1 MRTFHDPKTDRM
13 AHLEPFAGLSRR
25 QLARFASLAD
35 EIERPAGFE
44 LARQGAYGGEA
55 LIVLDGMVAIERDGQ
70 EIAVVGAGTVLGEI
84 ALLDRVRRNATV
96 TTVTPV
102 RLLVLS
108 IRDFQALLYEF
119 PAIADRI
126 RKDAVSRQGAAVEGR

>member
-1 MRTFHDPKTDRM
+1 MRTFHDPKIDGIAR
-13 AHLEPFAGLSRR
+13 LELFDGLSRR
-25 QLARFASLAD
+25 QLSRLATLAD
-35 EIERPAGFE
+35 EIERPAGTE
-44 LARQGAYGGEA
+44 LARQGAFGGEA
-55 LIVLDGMVAIERDGQ
+55 LIVLDGMILIERDGH

-96 TTVTPV
+96 TTLTSV
-102 RLLVLS
+102 RLLVLG

-126 RKDAVSRQGAAVEGR
+126 ERDAEARHAAAHEAS

>member
-1 MRTFHDPKTDRM
+1 MRTFHDPKIDGI
-13 AHLEPFAGLSRR
+13 AQLEPFAGLSRR
-25 QLARFASLAD
+25 QLTRLATLAD
-35 EIERPAGFE
+35 EIERPAGIE
-44 LARQGAYGGEA
+44 LARQGSYGGEA
-55 LIVLDGMVAIERDGQ
+55 LIVLDGTISIERDGQ

-96 TTVTPV
+96 TTLTPV

-119 PAIADRI
+119 PAMADRI
-126 RKDAVSRQGAAVEGR
+126 KKDAEARQTPAHEGS